1 MSTITVN
8 DSTTAAIT
16 TCAPLPT
23 RESAHSARTMNRRD
37 MLRLSLAAALMG
49 TVTNPNEGQATQT
62 VAAKPVSLPELPPEP
77 PKDIAAKL
85 FPGFVHTEVRTSYE
99 QNNRSNYQTHR
110 RNVRE
115 KIGQRDIANHES
127 DSNSQL
133 RRTGS
138 LALRRRT
145 AS

>member
-1 MSTITVN
+1 MATTRTGNTLWICAEKIT
-8 DSTTAAIT
+8 
-16 TCAPLPT
+16 
-23 RESAHSARTMNRRD
+23 
-37 MLRLSLAAALMG
+37 LSLRVFA
-49 TVTNPNEGQATQT
+49 NNQT
-62 VAAKPVSLPELPPEP
+62 RSSYP
-77 PKDIAAKL
+77 IN
-85 FPGFVHTEVRTSYE
+85 SYE

-115 KIGQRDIANHES
+115 GIGQRDIANHES

-145 AS
+145 ASAATGGRSSHPSPRGRSEPDRLESS